1 MKPWLQAL
9 SQALR
14 AGGPAGVIN
23 PVLIVA
29 LACVVLETPA
39 AAIYAIA
46 VLLMAAA
53 FLTIAA
59 VVVFRFSKTADTGEK
74 PED

>member
-14 AGGPAGVIN
+14 AGGAAGVIN

-39 AAIYAIA
+39 ATIYAIA
-46 VLLMAAA
+46 VLLVAAA

-59 VVVFRFSKTADTGEK
+59 VVAFRFSADTEET
-74 PED
+74 ED